1 MAYSG
6 TSNRLKEDNIRVFGF
21 RDKYLLVDQ
30 KGIAFMMFEKVPQ
43 DNSVSHTLHV
53 PTIRK
58 VEFELKNKLEKIFPM
73 ATQVQFKNISKTNL
87 NYMCDQYLESI
98 MFRSKS
104 EEYAVRVNEIVLR
117 YHVSIKVAKILAKTP
132 EGTNYRTI
140 IDEINE
146 VRFFLQFNQKYRQP
160 LIDGERKARIKILKS
175 LFSEKTCKL
184 INIDFLGWMLVKDL
198 IDVLLAT

>member
-1 MAYSG
+1 M
-6 TSNRLKEDNIRVFGF
+6 
-21 RDKYLLVDQ
+21 
-30 KGIAFMMFEKVPQ
+30 
-43 DNSVSHTLHV
+43 
-53 PTIRK
+53 
-58 VEFELKNKLEKIFPM
+58 
-73 ATQVQFKNISKTNL
+73 
-87 NYMCDQYLESI
+87 
-98 MFRSKS
+98 
-104 EEYAVRVNEIVLR
+104 
-117 YHVSIKVAKILAKTP
+117 VAKILAKTP